1 MQRLT
6 KYGLLL
12 TAIRKHI
19 TDENDG
25 EVIDSMVSV
34 LYINKNNQLSLRYTT
49 LMEHNIVCQ
58 FICYSTI
65 ILDFTFYRE
74 FLLGNK
80 NYCRNNSVRKIYMY
94 GYG

>member
-34 LYINKNNQLSLRYTT
+34 LYINKNNQLSLRYAT

-65 ILDFTFYRE
+65 ILDFTILRFTE
-74 FLLGNK
+74 NFFWEI
-80 NYCRNNSVRKIYMY
+80 KIIVVIIV
-94 GYG
+94 